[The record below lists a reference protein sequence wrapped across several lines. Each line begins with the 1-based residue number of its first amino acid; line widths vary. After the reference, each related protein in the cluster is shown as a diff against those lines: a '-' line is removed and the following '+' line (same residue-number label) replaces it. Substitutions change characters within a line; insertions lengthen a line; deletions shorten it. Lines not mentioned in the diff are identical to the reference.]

1 MMFARKTPASLDA
14 LQGDY
19 LPPVD
24 ALQTEP
30 GEWFV
35 PWERQLDVVMA
46 WQAAGG
52 NVDSEWDQWVAETPA
67 NESVARIMTGGG
79 PVTMATVVRM
89 TTSMVSLRERL
100 LQLQMR
106 TTDVA
111 RTEMSLRRV
120 PLPHAANG
128 ANGAGQPSVRRPLN
142 DDNSRCVRALARE
155 CLELLD
161 AARAGISALS
171 SGETHAERRQRSVLI
186 DFPDRRAM
194 H

>member
-1 MMFARKTPASLDA
+1 MMFARKAPASTDA
-14 LQGDY
+14 LQDEY
-19 LPPVD
+19 LPPVE

-30 GEWFV
+30 GAWFV
-35 PWERQLDVVMA
+35 SWERQLEAVMA

-52 NVDSEWDQWVAETPA
+52 NIDSEWDQWVAETPV
-67 NESVARIMTGGG
+67 NESVARVMNGGG
-79 PVTMATVVRM
+79 PVTMATIVRM

-100 LQLQMR
+100 LRLQTR

-111 RTEMSLRRV
+111 RTEMSLRRM

-128 ANGAGQPSVRRPLN
+128 GGATSVRRPLT
-142 DDNSRCVRALARE
+142 DENSQRVRALARE
-155 CLELLD
+155 CLEVLD
-161 AARAGISALS
+161 TARAGIAALS
-171 SGETHAERRQRSVLI
+171 SGPAHTERRQRSVLI

>member
-1 MMFARKTPASLDA
+1 MMFARIEPATPDA
-14 LQGDY
+14 LQDEY
-19 LPPVD
+19 LPPVEV
-24 ALQTEP
+24 LQTEP
-30 GEWFV
+30 GAWFV
-35 PWERQLDVVMA
+35 PWERQLEVVMA

-67 NESVARIMTGGG
+67 NESVARIMNGDG
-79 PVTMATVVRM
+79 PVTMATIVRM

-100 LQLQMR
+100 LHLQTR

-128 ANGAGQPSVRRPLN
+128 AGPASVRRPLN
-142 DDNSRCVRALARE
+142 DENSRCVRALARE

-171 SGETHAERRQRSVLI
+171 SGEAHAERRQRSVLI

>member
-1 MMFARKTPASLDA
+1 MMFARKAPASLDA
-14 LQGDY
+14 LQGDH
-19 LPPVD
+19 LPPVE

-30 GEWFV
+30 GEWYV
-35 PWERQLDVVMA
+35 PWERQLDAVMA

-52 NVDSEWDQWVAETPA
+52 NVDSEWDQWVAEAPA

-100 LQLQMR
+100 LQLQTR

-120 PLPHAANG
+120 PLPHDANG
-128 ANGAGQPSVRRPLN
+128 GGQASVRRPLN
-142 DDNSRCVRALARE
+142 DENSRRVRALARE

-171 SGETHAERRQRSVLI
+171 SGEAHAERRQRSVLI

>member
-1 MMFARKTPASLDA
+1 MMFARKAPASPDA
-14 LQGDY
+14 LQDEY
-19 LPPVD
+19 LPPVE
-24 ALQTEP
+24 ALQAES
-30 GEWFV
+30 GAWFV
-35 PWERQLDVVMA
+35 PWERQLEVVMA
-46 WQAAGG
+46 WQAAAG

-67 NESVARIMTGGG
+67 NESVARIMNGGG
-79 PVTMATVVRM
+79 PVTMATIVRM

-100 LQLQMR
+100 LQLQTR

-128 ANGAGQPSVRRPLN
+128 EGHASVRRPLN
-142 DDNSRCVRALARE
+142 DENSRRVRALARE

-161 AARAGISALS
+161 AARAGINALS
-171 SGETHAERRQRSVLI
+171 SDQNYAERRQRSVLI

>member
-1 MMFARKTPASLDA
+1 MMFARIEPASPDA
-14 LQGDY
+14 LQDEY
-19 LPPVD
+19 LPPVEV
-24 ALQTEP
+24 LQTEP
-30 GEWFV
+30 GAWFV
-35 PWERQLDVVMA
+35 PWERQLEVVMA

-67 NESVARIMTGGG
+67 NESVTRVASGGG
-79 PVTMATVVRM
+79 PVTMATIVRM

-100 LQLQMR
+100 LRLQTR

-111 RTEMSLRRV
+111 RTEMSLRRM

-128 ANGAGQPSVRRPLN
+128 GGTTSVRRPLS
-142 DDNSRCVRALARE
+142 DDNSQRVRALARE
-155 CLELLD
+155 CLEVLD
-161 AARAGISALS
+161 IARAGIAALS
-171 SGETHAERRQRSVLI
+171 SGPVHTERRQRSVLI